1 MREIRS
7 KMAPSAS
14 ETTKVAAIVGET
26 EKQGTSED
34 LEETTDMPEET
45 IEIATVATETE
56 ASEESAVCN
65 SCVTLKAKVVA
76 LQKTCSRLRQ
86 KAVGPSV
93 GREPASVMSEE
104 PSEDSSSHDESEHS
118 SKVRTDD
125 SPPSQTSFDPKA
137 ETSESSEILSQSEDE
152 EHESRNEIRLASLAD
167 KITAHRTSSGTYI
180 TV

>member
-1 MREIRS
+1 
-7 KMAPSAS
+7 MAPSAS
-14 ETTKVAAIVGET
+14 ETTKVAAVVGET
-26 EKQGTSED
+26 EKQETSED

-45 IEIATVATETE
+45 IEIATVATETK
-56 ASEESAVCN
+56 ASEESAICN

-76 LQKTCSRLRQ
+76 LQKKCLRQ
-86 KAVGPSV
+86 KAVGSSV
-93 GREPASVMSEE
+93 GRKPASVVSEE
-104 PSEDSSSHDESEHS
+104 PSEDSSSHDKSEHS

-152 EHESRNEIRLASLAD
+152 EHESCNQIRLVSLAD
-167 KITAHRTSSGTYI
+167 KIAAHRTSSGTYI

>member
-1 MREIRS
+1 
-7 KMAPSAS
+7 MAPSAS

-26 EKQGTSED
+26 EKQETSED

-65 SCVTLKAKVVA
+65 SCVTLLHCALKAKVVA
-76 LQKTCSRLRQ
+76 LQKKCSRLRQ

-93 GREPASVMSEE
+93 GRKPASVMSEE
-104 PSEDSSSHDESEHS
+104 PSEDSSSHEESEHS

-152 EHESRNEIRLASLAD
+152 EYESRNEIRLVSLAD